1 LQLHLLLRI
10 LQVVW
15 DGGKYLLFNSNFHDM
30 IYESVLY
37 HSVVIIFYIF
47 VISMLLFNSKKD
59 LVKKRQF
66 WLTVLAIVFLLFM
79 IYDRVVIIRDL

>member
-1 LQLHLLLRI
+1 
-10 LQVVW
+10 
-15 DGGKYLLFNSNFHDM
+15 M